1 VVLDDASNGDW
12 DPDHTEDCEL
22 AEQHDGKMDQYV
34 TGTPCSSPKNF
45 AYADATTMQPY
56 WTLAQGGAIA
66 DRYFQP
72 SAGQSSSNDMFLQ
85 TAKYV
90 FKDNTATLKIENP
103 GKNVLLMTVTITVG
117 EEQVYHSGY
126 LKPGQYI
133 LTDTLDAPLDPGS
146 YQGTAVFEGFDPE
159 TEESK
164 GAIDVNI
171 RLSVE

>member
-1 VVLDDASNGDW
+1 MARYKRKNSSAPLLVTILLVAATAAAAWMIPYFTGGSAPEDEYPWITADEMAVSGSLSGESYSGKRNDAATLSYSVAGDV
-12 DPDHTEDCEL
+12 
-22 AEQHDGKMDQYV
+22 KV
-34 TGTPCSSPKNF
+34 
-45 AYADATTMQPY
+45 
-56 WTLAQGGAIA
+56 
-66 DRYFQP
+66 
-72 SAGQSSSNDMFLQ
+72 
-85 TAKYV
+85 
-90 FKDNTATLKIENP
+90 KDNTATLKIENP